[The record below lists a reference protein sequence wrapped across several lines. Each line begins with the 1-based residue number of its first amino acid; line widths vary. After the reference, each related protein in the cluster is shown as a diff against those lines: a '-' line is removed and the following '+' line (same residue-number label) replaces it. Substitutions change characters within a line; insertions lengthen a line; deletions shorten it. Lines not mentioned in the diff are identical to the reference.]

1 MLRMGGPWLRARVL
15 SVTLVAAV
23 LVAAGI
29 VFWLLRTSEAP
40 LPGQLAQP
48 ATPGTG
54 TARILGGTGTAPFTV
69 RLSDVQ
75 RAPGSAGTIVR
86 VAATFINRGT
96 TAYRA
101 DPSDFRLR
109 DASRQE
115 WAVDFG
121 LAASCQEWPVTPVE
135 PNTDLGP
142 RVPCFR
148 ASPAPQEPLVVV
160 WDPDV
165 SFSLLGG
172 PAVVIPLP

>member
-1 MLRMGGPWLRARVL
+1 MSGRRLCTWVLRMTA
-15 SVTLVAAV
+15 VAGV

-29 VFWLLRTSEAP
+29 VFSLVRMSEVR
-40 LPGQLAQP
+40 LPEPLAQP

-75 RAPGSAGTIVR
+75 RLPGAADTVVGM
-86 VAATFINRGT
+86 AATFTNRGS

-101 DPSDFRLR
+101 DPSDFRVR

-115 WAVDFG
+115 WEVSFG
-121 LAASCQEWPVTPVE
+121 LAADCQEWPVTPVE
-135 PNTDLGP
+135 PNTEFGP
-142 RVPCFR
+142 RPLCFR
-148 ASPAPQEPLVVV
+148 ASSSPQEPLVVV

-165 SFSLLGG
+165 SFSLFGG
-172 PAVVIPLP
+172 PAVLIPLP